1 MFVGSALVELELPAG
16 GSLKDKRR
24 VVKGLT
30 ARIRRRFEVACS
42 EVARMDDH
50 RRATLGV
57 ALVSNDPGH
66 ISAVLSRIESWL
78 ARAPDS
84 VLLEFTVRVS

>member
-24 VVKGLT
+24 VIKGL
-30 ARIRRRFEVACS
+30 ACRIRRRFEVACA

-50 RRATLGV
+50 RRATLGI
-57 ALVSNDPGH
+57 ALVSNDRGH
-66 ISAVLSRIESWL
+66 IGQVLSRIESWL
-78 ARAPDS
+78 AGAPDT
-84 VLLEFTVRVS
+84 VLLEFTVQVC